1 LTSRV
6 PYLELDTPIIKLNG
20 SDLEINPAKMGND
33 SDTTDVVLPPQ
44 HKVKKASRTGWHHY
58 PECR

>member
-20 SDLEINPAKMGND
+20 PDLEINPAKMEND
-33 SDTTDVVLPPQ
+33 SDTTNVILPPQ
-44 HKVKKASRTGWHHY
+44 HKAKTWLASL
-58 PECR
+58 P

>member
-20 SDLEINPAKMGND
+20 SDLEINPAKMEND
-33 SDTTDVVLPPQ
+33 SDTTNVVLPPQ
-44 HKVKKASRTGWHHY
+44 HKVKKASRTGWHH
-58 PECR
+58 